1 MNRISFVLSAVVL
14 TLFAA
19 DANAKD
25 RDRDRDRDRCRA
37 EISATGTAS
46 LTQGGAEKSAE
57 ANWRRTVIAR
67 HGEFY
72 SDFGK
77 ALDSSKQCGKTML
90 KLTRCEVRAR
100 PCPSELSAPSGQASC
115 AGKSDRCDEGVLEIQ
130 LLLGKKGCPLE
141 KEDGIEGNDTRKAIR
156 CFQEK
161 SKLKRT
167 GEIDEATRDALGLK

>member
-1 MNRISFVLSAVVL
+1 MNRISFVLSAVLL

-19 DANAKD
+19 GANAK
-25 RDRDRDRDRCRA
+25 DRDRDRDRCRA

-77 ALDSSKQCGKTML
+77 ALDSSKQCGKTMPL
-90 KLTRCEVRAR
+90 
-100 PCPSELSAPSGQASC
+100 PC
-115 AGKSDRCDEGVLEIQ
+115 AGLSCG
-130 LLLGKKGCPLE
+130 
-141 KEDGIEGNDTRKAIR
+141 AIV
-156 CFQEK
+156 
-161 SKLKRT
+161 
-167 GEIDEATRDALGLK
+167 EACSFP